1 MSHCKVVFVG
11 AGSYVFGPGPIR
23 DLFARQQLRGVDLV
37 LVDPN
42 PQMLDLMAGVARA
55 AAGQHGLDASVTTT
69 PSFDDA
75 LPGADFVICAVAV
88 DQRRRWE
95 TDLSIISRHAP
106 GHLATEFG
114 GVHGISMSVRQ
125 IAMIQG
131 LAAAIR
137 KHCPRAHLLNV
148 ANPLPRVCQAAHEA
162 GVKTNGFCSA
172 SLGIYDAVWRIL
184 RGGPALRFPFEPA
197 INQFQLTIAGLN
209 HHTFVLH
216 ARDES
221 GTDLVPAM
229 IERVRTGHAANN
241 PRAERFLLDHG
252 AMLAVNDGHT
262 RDFFAPEP
270 GRRAM
275 DHISHGDPTERA
287 QRLQLLKAIGE
298 GRAEVSRAFEPQA
311 WEYPGDYVAAV
322 AYAKP
327 IQFHSLNLINDGQ
340 IPQLPRGIF
349 VETAASSRDGRVTPD
364 VVDLPPSLVP
374 YCLRTAA
381 VTDAIVQAATR
392 KSRSMLKAAVEL
404 DPTIVDKDAGWRAV
418 EACLEA
424 HADLIGAYD

>member
-11 AGSYVFGPGPIR
+11 AGSYVFGPAPIR
-23 DLFARQQLRGVDLV
+23 DLLDRQQLRGVDLV

-42 PQMLDLMAGVARA
+42 QQMLDLMAGVARA
-55 AAGQHGLDASVTTT
+55 AAKQHALDASVTTT
-69 PSFDDA
+69 TSLDDA

-125 IAMIQG
+125 IAMIQS
-131 LAAAIR
+131 LCAAIR

-162 GVKTNGFCSA
+162 GVTTIGFCSA
-172 SLGIYDAVWRIL
+172 SLGTYDAVWRIL
-184 RGGPALRFPFEPA
+184 NGGPAIRFPFEPA
-197 INQFQLTIAGLN
+197 INELKLTIAGLN
-209 HHTFVLH
+209 HHTFLLD
-216 ARDES
+216 ARDAS
-221 GTDLVPAM
+221 GNDVMETLVQ
-229 IERVRTGHAANN
+229 RVRAGHTGNN
-241 PRAERFLLDHG
+241 PRAERFLVDHR

-262 RDFFAPEP
+262 RDFFAPES

-275 DHISHGDPTERA
+275 DHISHGDATERA
-287 QRLQLLKAIGE
+287 LRLQLLKEIGE
-298 GRAEVSRAFEPQA
+298 GKAEVSRAFEPQA

-322 AYAKP
+322 AYAKR
-327 IQFHSLNLINDGQ
+327 IRFHSLNLINTGQ
-340 IPQLPRGIF
+340 IPQLPRGLF
-349 VETAASSRDGRVTPD
+349 VETAATARDGRVTPD
-364 VVDLPPSLVP
+364 VVDLPQSLVP

-392 KSRSMLKAAVEL
+392 RSRAMLKAAVEL
-404 DPTIVDKDAGWRAV
+404 DPTILDKDAGWRAV
-418 EACLEA
+418 EACLKA